1 MIRGTKITKLFLIL
15 IMILH
20 PIFYFSM
27 YSGDAEI
34 HLVYA
39 ENAAGGHFFE
49 FNLGEKSAG
58 VTSPGYMLIL
68 TSFFKIFPESIVPL
82 AVKLLNILCWYLLLY
97 LVFVLSRRLIGN
109 GFWAWTVT
117 LIVSLMPGA
126 VYNATT
132 GMENGI
138 FGALF
143 LFWLYLVIRWDWLA
157 VTETKAKRSLIL
169 GILLG
174 ILCWIRPEGFV
185 LAILSFTFKALQS
198 LWSPVGSKRPVLISL
213 KHILTALIPF
223 LLSTALYF
231 GFLYSE
237 TGQFL
242 PTSGISRIGIGGQES
257 FRIGSLPVNLKFVKY
272 LIYYFPLTISMILG
286 FRGLLS
292 RKRSGKPPVVYYAY
306 PAATI
311 IVFIILYSSI
321 LGAHHLSRYMIFLLP
336 VMTMFSGLGAKS
348 VSENWNWGRK
358 TRTVVFTASMILLG
372 TLFAGEIYLRY
383 KSGSN
388 YPAGELWR
396 AMKAPGTRRE
406 FSDRMFD
413 ELGKPSK
420 LPVSLAYQEVQIRYR
435 LDQRFIIRSLDGR
448 VDATLL
454 NFVDAHG
461 NYDHVGY
468 VKARNVDF
476 IMETP
481 NYNRETNRWSLKD
494 LTKLKIGESI
504 SLESLI
510 FTRLRHGFKV
520 GHSQGNYNL
529 YRSRRAGGKSP
540 APAFTKAFTV
550 SCRHYCRILS

>member
-1 MIRGTKITKLFLIL
+1 MII
-15 IMILH
+15 H
-20 PIFYFSM
+20 PFFYFSM

-39 ENAAGGHFFE
+39 RNAAAGHLFE
-49 FNLGEKSAG
+49 FNSGEKSAG

-82 AVKLLNILCWYLLLY
+82 AVKLLNIFFWYVLLY

-109 GFWAWTVT
+109 EFWAWTVT
-117 LIVSLMPGA
+117 LIVSLMPGT

-138 FGALF
+138 FAALF
-143 LFWLYLVIRWDWLA
+143 LFWLFLAIKWDWLA
-157 VTETKAKRSLIL
+157 VTDAKTKRGLIP

-185 LAILSFTFKALQS
+185 LAALAFAFKALQS
-198 LWSPVGSKRPVLISL
+198 LRSSVGSKRSVLISL
-213 KHILTALIPF
+213 KNIITALAPF
-223 LLSTALYF
+223 LLSSALYF
-231 GFLYSE
+231 CLLYYE
-237 TGQFL
+237 TGQLL
-242 PTSGISRIGIGGQES
+242 PTSGVSRMGIGGQES

-286 FRGLLS
+286 FQLLLS
-292 RKRSGKPPVVYYAY
+292 RKRSGKPPVIYYAY
-306 PAATI
+306 PAAAI
-311 IVFIILYSSI
+311 IVFFILYSSI
-321 LGAHHLSRYMIFLLP
+321 LGAHHLSRYIIFILP
-336 VMTMFSGLGAKS
+336 VMTIFSGLGAKS
-348 VSENWNWGRK
+348 VSENWNSGRQTK
-358 TRTVVFTASMILLG
+358 TVVFAASMILLG
-372 TLFAGEIYLRY
+372 MLFAGEICLRY

-388 YPAGELWR
+388 YPSGELWR
-396 AMKAPGTRRE
+396 AMKAPETRRE

-448 VDATLL
+448 VDAMLL
-454 NFVDAHG
+454 NFIDANG

-468 VKARNVDF
+468 VKARDVDF

-481 NYNRETNRWSLKD
+481 NYNRETNKWSLED
-494 LTKLKIGESI
+494 LTKLRVGESV
-504 SLESLI
+504 SFRSVI
-510 FTRLRHGFKV
+510 FTRLNHGFKI
-520 GHSQGNYNL
+520 GCS
-529 YRSRRAGGKSP
+529 
-540 APAFTKAFTV
+540 
-550 SCRHYCRILS
+550 

>member
-1 MIRGTKITKLFLIL
+1 MSRPEEKRIGLVKLLLVLI
-15 IMILH
+15 IVIH

-39 ENAAGGHFFE
+39 ENAAKGHYFE
-49 FNLGEKSAG
+49 FNFGEKSAG
-58 VTSPGYMLIL
+58 VTSPGYMLVL

-82 AVKLLNILCWYLLLY
+82 AVKFLNIFCWYLLLY
-97 LVFVLSRRLIGN
+97 LIFILSRRLIGN
-109 GFWAWTVT
+109 EFWAWAVM

-143 LFWLYLVIRWDWLA
+143 LFWLYLVIKWDWLA
-157 VTETKAKRSLIL
+157 VTDAKTKRNPIP

-185 LAILSFTFKALQS
+185 LAVLAFMSKTLE
-198 LWSPVGSKRPVLISL
+198 LVWSRIASKTPVHISL
-213 KHILTALIPF
+213 KHILTALMPF
-223 LLSTALYF
+223 LLLSALYF

-237 TGQFL
+237 TGQLL
-242 PTSGISRIGIGGQES
+242 PTSGVSRMGIGGQES

-286 FRGLLS
+286 IWVLFSKR
-292 RKRSGKPPVVYYAY
+292 RSGNVPVIYYAY
-306 PAATI
+306 PGATV
-311 IVFIILYSSI
+311 IVFFILYSSI
-321 LGAHHLSRYMIFLLP
+321 LGAHHLSRYTIFLLP
-336 VMTMFSGLGAKS
+336 LMITFSGLGAKS
-348 VSENWNWGRK
+348 MSENWNWARK
-358 TRTVVFTASMILLG
+358 TKTVVFAASMILLG

-388 YPAGELWR
+388 YPSGELWR

-413 ELGKPSK
+413 ELGRPSK

-435 LDQRFIIRSLDGR
+435 LDERFMIRSLDGR
-448 VDATLL
+448 TDAMLL
-454 NFVDAHG
+454 DFVDVHG

-468 VKARNVDF
+468 VKARDVDF

-481 NYNRETNRWSLKD
+481 NYNREINKWSLDD
-494 LTKLKIGESI
+494 LTELKIGESL
-504 SLESLI
+504 SLKSVI
-510 FTRLRHGFKV
+510 FTRLKQGFKV
-520 GHSQGNYNL
+520 G
-529 YRSRRAGGKSP
+529 
-540 APAFTKAFTV
+540 
-550 SCRHYCRILS
+550 LS

>member
-1 MIRGTKITKLFLIL
+1 MSRPEEKRIGLVKLLLIL
-15 IMILH
+15 IILIH

-39 ENAAGGHFFE
+39 ENAAKGHFFE
-49 FNLGEKSAG
+49 FNFGEKSAG

-68 TSFFKIFPESIVPL
+68 TSFFKILPESIVPL
-82 AVKLLNILCWYLLLY
+82 AVKLLNIFCWYMLLY
-97 LVFVLSRRLIGN
+97 LIFILSRRLIDN
-109 GFWAWTVT
+109 EFWAWMVT

-143 LFWLYLVIRWDWLA
+143 LFWLYLVIKWDWLA
-157 VTETKAKRSLIL
+157 KNKSGAKEEIL
-169 GILLG
+169 LGLLLG

-185 LAILSFTFKALQS
+185 LAALAFAFKAWQS
-198 LWSPVGSKRPVLISL
+198 VWSRVASKTSVLISL
-213 KHILTALIPF
+213 KHMLTAIMPI
-223 LLSTALYF
+223 LLSSALYF

-242 PTSGISRIGIGGQES
+242 PTSGVSRMGIGGRES
-257 FRIGSLPVNLKFVKY
+257 FQIGSLPVNLKFVKY

-286 FRGLLS
+286 FWVMFSKR
-292 RKRSGKPPVVYYAY
+292 RSGNVPVIYYAY
-306 PAATI
+306 PGATV
-311 IVFIILYSSI
+311 IVFFILYSSI
-321 LGAHHLSRYMIFLLP
+321 LGAHHLSRYIIFLLP
-336 VMTMFSGLGAKS
+336 VMAMFSGLGAKS
-348 VSENWNWGRK
+348 VSENLHSGRK
-358 TRTVVFTASMILLG
+358 TKTVVFAASMILLG
-372 TLFAGEIYLRY
+372 VLFAGEIYLRC

-396 AMKAPGTRRE
+396 AMKAPEVRKE

-413 ELGKPSK
+413 ELGRPSN

-435 LDQRFIIRSLDGR
+435 LDERFMIRSLDGR
-448 VDATLL
+448 TDAMLL
-454 NFVDAHG
+454 DFIDPHG

-468 VKARNVDF
+468 VKARDIDF

-481 NYNRETNRWSLKD
+481 NYNGETNRWSLED

-504 SLESLI
+504 SLESIL

-520 GHSQGNYNL
+520 GY
-529 YRSRRAGGKSP
+529 P
-540 APAFTKAFTV
+540 
-550 SCRHYCRILS
+550 